1 MWWGEPRG
9 RSPGRNPMLKA
20 VLVSGQTYLAS
31 LKDYVGFTDEASACL
46 RAIRPAVAPHVA
58 RFIDDFYDT
67 IEAHAGARQAITGG
81 EAQIA
86 RLKKTLER
94 WLDELLSGPH
104 DEAYFERRSRI
115 GRMHVRINL
124 PQAYMLTAMDRMRI
138 HVGGVIREA
147 LAAEPRQMDR
157 TLTALH
163 QIMDIDLAIM
173 LETYREDLEAR
184 NRTAERLA
192 TIGQFAAGIGHE
204 LRNPLGVVETSV
216 FLLRQHLQ
224 QGVGGATLEP
234 KISRHL
240 DKIAGEV
247 KRATTTI
254 SDLLELARNRP
265 LRRQATPAAGLLE
278 AAVAAANLPPGV
290 QVTITTAPEVAIDV
304 DAAQMTRVLTNLLTN
319 ASQAMEETGQIWL
332 EAERAGGGTSI
343 RVRDTG
349 PGVPADIRERIF
361 EALFTTR
368 AKGTGLGLALCKRI
382 VEAHGGDLTL
392 EPVATGACFSILVP
406 DSGAGPGASAP

>member
-1 MWWGEPRG
+1 
-9 RSPGRNPMLKA
+9 MLKP

-31 LKDYVGFTDEASACL
+31 LKDYVGFTDDASACL
-46 RAIRPAVAPHVA
+46 RAIRPVVAPHVA
-58 RFIDDFYDT
+58 RIIDDFYAT
-67 IEAHAGARQAITGG
+67 IEAHPGARQAITGG

-104 DEAYFERRSRI
+104 DEEYFERRSRI

-138 HVGGVIREA
+138 QVGGVIREA
-147 LAAEPRQMDR
+147 LAADPGEMDR

-224 QGVGGATLEP
+224 QGAAGATLEP

-265 LRRQATPAAGLLE
+265 LRREVTPAAALLE
-278 AAVAAANLPPGV
+278 GAVAASNLPSGV
-290 QVTITTAPEVAIDV
+290 QVTVTAAPEIMIDV
-304 DAAQMTRVLTNLLTN
+304 DPGQMTRVLTNLLTN
-319 ASQAMEETGQIWL
+319 ASQAMEEKGQVWL
-332 EAERAGGGTSI
+332 QAEREEGRARV
-343 RVRDTG
+343 RVRDAG

-382 VEAHGGDLTL
+382 VEAHGGDLKL
-392 EPVATGACFSILVP
+392 EPVTNGASFLILVP
-406 DSGAGPGASAP
+406 DTAGAGAP